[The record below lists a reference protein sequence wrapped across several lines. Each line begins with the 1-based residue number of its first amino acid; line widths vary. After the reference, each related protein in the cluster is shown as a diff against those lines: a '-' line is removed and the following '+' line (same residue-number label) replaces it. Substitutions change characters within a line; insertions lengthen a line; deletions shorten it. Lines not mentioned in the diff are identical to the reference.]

1 MALPVPKFRHHLVHQ
16 CQPLS
21 ALLCSILLSFIAE
34 FCLSRLDDAD
44 ADDGTNNKPQLALVS
59 FSFTR
64 IKLIQSSRP
73 PYEIGLI
80 LFLFYESRTVSP
92 LY

>member
-21 ALLCSILLSFIAE
+21 ALLCNILLFFIAE
-34 FCLSRLDDAD
+34 FCLSHLDDAD
-44 ADDGTNNKPQLALVS
+44 ADGTNNKPQLALVS
-59 FSFTR
+59 FSFIR

-73 PYEIGLI
+73 PYKIGPI
-80 LFLFYESRTVSP
+80 FSLFYESRTVSH